1 MTNSAKDAHARFYSA
16 LEANLGGDSSAMAD
30 IWSTADDISNMGPF
44 GGILVGRDAVMK
56 EFGDQAAIGMGGR
69 VLVDDLH
76 IVETGDLGYSIG
88 MERGEG
94 ITDGKGNAVPVSHR
108 VTNIFRR
115 EADGWRIV
123 HHHTDI
129 GH

>member
-1 MTNSAKDAHARFYSA
+1 
-16 LEANLGGDSSAMAD
+16 
-30 IWSTADDISNMGPF
+30 
-44 GGILVGRDAVMK
+44 
-56 EFGDQAAIGMGGR
+56 MGGR